1 MKEAANFSAETF
13 ITRATVNI
21 VDIVE
26 VLFAKRMFSAK
37 KQKKKLKQH
46 LHWQIKVE
54 ENIYLSYS
62 QTFKCFRTDRILR
75 IEMKLKVLFMFL
87 PKNSFV
93 IAPTV
98 RAVIAVS
105 PCPDREREVKGSS
118 LARSQMLSR
127 PYGQSENSN
136 SQMS

>member
-37 KQKKKLKQH
+37 KKKLKQH
-46 LHWQIKVE
+46 LHLKIKVE

-75 IEMKLKVLFMFL
+75 IEMKLKVLFMFS

-105 PCPDREREVKGSS
+105 LCPDREREVKGSL